1 MTSATP
7 IRNDGSVN
15 AENAIEH
22 LSEEECWELLGS
34 HEYGRL
40 AVSVAGKPD
49 IFPVNYVVYEDAVV
63 FRTAEGSKL
72 ASVAIN
78 SAVAFEIDGY
88 DPANNLAWSVVLHGH
103 AVLIDHG
110 SLEEELEH
118 LPLFPWN
125 ITPKRRLVE
134 IKSHG
139 VHGRRFEAKGRQAVE
154 STDSE

>member
-1 MTSATP
+1 M
-7 IRNDGSVN
+7 RNDGGVSADN
-15 AENAIEH
+15 NENAMEH
-22 LSEEECWELLGS
+22 LTADECWELLAS

-40 AVSVAGKPD
+40 AVSVAGRPD
-49 IFPVNYVVYEDAVV
+49 IFPVNYIVFEEAVV

-88 DPANNLAWSVVLHGH
+88 SREDNTAWSVVLHGQ
-103 AVLIDHG
+103 AVLIEHG
-110 SLEEELEH
+110 ALEEELEA

-134 IKSHG
+134 IKNAD
-139 VHGRRFEAKGRQAVE
+139 VHGRRFEAKGRREDV
-154 STDSE
+154 SE

>member
-1 MTSATP
+1 M
-7 IRNDGSVN
+7 RNDGNVN

-22 LSEEECWELLGS
+22 MSEEECWELLAS
-34 HEYGRL
+34 QEYGRL

-49 IFPVNYVVYEDAVV
+49 IFPVNYVVHEGTVV

-88 DPANNLAWSVVLHGH
+88 DPGNNSAWSVVVHGH
-103 AVLIDHG
+103 AALVDHG

-125 ITPKRRLVE
+125 ITPKRRLVQVT
-134 IKSHG
+134 SHD
-139 VHGRRFEAKGRQAVE
+139 VHGRKFEAKGRQAADPE
-154 STDSE
+154 TAG

>member
-1 MTSATP
+1 M
-7 IRNDGSVN
+7 N

-22 LSEEECWELLGS
+22 LTEEECWELLAS
-34 HEYGRL
+34 QEYGRL

-88 DPANNLAWSVVLHGH
+88 DNAANTAWSVVVHGH

-134 IKSHG
+134 IQAHD
-139 VHGRRFEAKGRQAVE
+139 VHGRRFEAKGRQPE
-154 STDSE
+154 SE

>member
-1 MTSATP
+1 MTSDLYMG
-7 IRNDGSVN
+7 NDGNVN

-22 LSEEECWELLGS
+22 LSEEECWELLAA

-49 IFPVNYVVYEDAVV
+49 IFPVNYVVYEDAVI

-88 DPANNLAWSVVLHGH
+88 DPANNSAWSVVLHGH
-103 AVLIDHG
+103 AVLIEHG
-110 SLEEELEH
+110 ALEEELEH

-134 IKSHG
+134 IQSHDL
-139 VHGRRFEAKGRQAVE
+139 HGRRFEAKGRQVAAE
-154 STDSE
+154 EATD

>member
-1 MTSATP
+1 M
-7 IRNDGSVN
+7 RNDGGVN

-22 LSEEECWELLGS
+22 LSEEECWELLAA

-78 SAVAFEIDGY
+78 SAVAFEIDGF
-88 DPANNLAWSVVLHGH
+88 DPASNTAWSVVMHGH
-103 AVLIDHG
+103 AVLIEHG

-125 ITPKRRLVE
+125 INPKRRLVE
-134 IKSHG
+134 IKAHDL
-139 VHGRRFEAKGRQAVE
+139 HGRRFEAKGRQ
-154 STDSE
+154 TDGETSAE